1 MYFTWLF
8 LLFENGIKKRCN
20 ILATI
25 LKRIRNGYVSLN
37 ETQSLLKPAIIN
49 IYQQKN

>member
-8 LLFENGIKKRCN
+8 LLFENGLKKRCN

-25 LKRIRNGYVSLN
+25 LKHLRNGCVSLN
-37 ETQSLLKPAIIN
+37 ETQPLLEPAIIN